1 MNYSYNNDMDI
12 KETVGNNLRL
22 ARQAKGMTQKQVAA
36 VLKKYQPDYS
46 QYETGRIELDYKKI
60 VALCKL
66 LDTTPNELFEG
77 LF

>member
-1 MNYSYNNDMDI
+1 M
-12 KETVGNNLRL
+12 
-22 ARQAKGMTQKQVAA
+22 AA
-36 VLKKYQPDYS
+36 VLKKYRPDYS
-46 QYETGRIELDYKKI
+46 QYETGRIELDCKKI